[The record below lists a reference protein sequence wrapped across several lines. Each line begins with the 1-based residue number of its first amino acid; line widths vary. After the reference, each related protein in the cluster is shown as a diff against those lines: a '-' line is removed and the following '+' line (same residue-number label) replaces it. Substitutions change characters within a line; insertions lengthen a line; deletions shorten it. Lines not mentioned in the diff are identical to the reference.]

1 MAQSSI
7 NSSELISTVN
17 ELAKE
22 RRVNK
27 DVLFSAIEAALISAY
42 KKNYGKNANVRA
54 TIDREKGEIE
64 VLSRKTVV
72 EEVTDPQSEM
82 TLQEAREIDRRYEVG
97 DLVEVPVSPRDFGR
111 IAAQTAKQVVV
122 QHLREAERGV
132 IYDEYSQKENEIL
145 TAIVQ
150 RVENRNVYVELG
162 RTEGIIE
169 PNQQMPNE
177 ELSINDRIKVYVLEV
192 SRQGR
197 GPQVYV
203 SRTHPGL
210 VKRLFELEVPEL
222 VSGVVQI
229 KSIAREAGFR
239 TKMAVF
245 STDPLIDAVGSCVG
259 PRGMRVENV
268 VSELKTEKIDII
280 KWSSDPAEY
289 IANALNPARVI
300 SVFTADGEKSARV
313 IVPDNQLS
321 LAIGKEGQNARL
333 AAKLTGWKIDIKSQ
347 SQVEQMIAEG
357 ELAAQED
364 TVADDGFDLDAAVDM
379 DMDAA
384 DLDAFDVPD
393 PGEDDLGG
401 EA

>member
-42 KKNYGKNANVRA
+42 KKNYGKGANVRA
-54 TIDREKGEIE
+54 SIDRDKGEIE

-82 TLQEAREIDRRYEVG
+82 TLQEARDIDRRYEVG

-145 TAIVQ
+145 TAIVKM
-150 RVENRNVYVELG
+150 VENRNVYVELG
-162 RTEGIIE
+162 RTEGVIE
-169 PNQQMPNE
+169 PNQQMPGE
-177 ELSINDRIKVYVLEV
+177 ELAPNDRIKVYVLEV

-229 KSIAREAGFR
+229 KAIAREAGFR

-268 VSELKTEKIDII
+268 VAELKTEKIDII

-347 SQVEQMIAEG
+347 SQVEQMIADG
-357 ELAAQED
+357 ELAAEED
-364 TVADDGFDLDAAVDM
+364 TVADDGFDLDAAVESE
-379 DMDAA
+379 
-384 DLDAFDVPD
+384 DLFDLGD
-393 PGEDDLGG
+393 IEGLEGESDLGG

>member
-1 MAQSSI
+1 MAQSNI
-7 NSSELISTVN
+7 NSGELISTVN

-54 TIDREKGEIE
+54 SIDREKGEIE

-72 EEVTDPQSEM
+72 EEVADPQCEM

-150 RVENRNVYVELG
+150 RVENRSVYVELG
-162 RTEGIIE
+162 RTEGVIE
-169 PNQQMPNE
+169 PNQQMPGE
-177 ELSINDRIKVYVLEV
+177 ELAPNDRIKVYVLEV

-229 KSIAREAGFR
+229 KAIAREAGFR

-357 ELAAQED
+357 ELAVEEEEGV
-364 TVADDGFDLDAAVDM
+364 VADDGFDLDAAVD
-379 DMDAA
+379 
-384 DLDAFDVPD
+384 LEGFDIPD

>member
-1 MAQSSI
+1 M
-7 NSSELISTVN
+7 NW
-17 ELAKE
+17 KC
-22 RRVNK
+22 
-27 DVLFSAIEAALISAY
+27 
-42 KKNYGKNANVRA
+42 
-54 TIDREKGEIE
+54 
-64 VLSRKTVV
+64 
-72 EEVTDPQSEM
+72 
-82 TLQEAREIDRRYEVG
+82 
-97 DLVEVPVSPRDFGR
+97 PR
-111 IAAQTAKQVVV
+111 
-122 QHLREAERGV
+122 
-132 IYDEYSQKENEIL
+132 
-145 TAIVQ
+145 
-150 RVENRNVYVELG
+150 
-162 RTEGIIE
+162 
-169 PNQQMPNE
+169 
-177 ELSINDRIKVYVLEV
+177 
-192 SRQGR
+192 
-197 GPQVYV
+197 
-203 SRTHPGL
+203 
-210 VKRLFELEVPEL
+210 L

-229 KSIAREAGFR
+229 KAIAREAGFR

-268 VSELKTEKIDII
+268 VAELKTEKIDII

-379 DMDAA
+379 DMDAVGSGRLRRSRTPA
-384 DLDAFDVPD
+384 RTIWAVKRNAAQAEEDPHAHVRCLPRDAAQGRASARGQAAGRRGAHRLQGQGPGARRVYLPQRRHAFRRARKTRALERALETTISPEVFDAL
-393 PGEDDLGG
+393 EEQLRRGG
-401 EA
+401 

>member
-42 KKNYGKNANVRA
+42 KKNYGKGANVRA
-54 TIDREKGEIE
+54 SIDRDKGEIE

-82 TLQEAREIDRRYEVG
+82 TLQEARDIDRRYEVG

-150 RVENRNVYVELG
+150 RIENRNVYVELG
-162 RTEGIIE
+162 RTEGVIE
-169 PNQQMPNE
+169 PNQQMPGE
-177 ELSINDRIKVYVLEV
+177 ELAPNDRIKVYVLEV

-229 KSIAREAGFR
+229 KAIAREAGFR

-268 VSELKTEKIDII
+268 VAELKTEKIDII

>member
-1 MAQSSI
+1 MANGGIDSG
-7 NSSELISTVN
+7 EFISALDA
-17 ELAKE
+17 LAKE
-22 RRVNK
+22 RRINK

-42 KKNYGKNANVRA
+42 KKNFGKTANVRA
-54 TIDREKGEIE
+54 SIDREKGTVE
-64 VLSRKTVV
+64 VLSRKIVV
-72 EEVTDPQSEM
+72 EEVGDPLCEM
-82 TLQEAREIDRRYEVG
+82 TLSDAREIDRRYEVG
-97 DLVEVPVSPRDFGR
+97 DLVEVPVTPRNFGR

-150 RVENRNVYVELG
+150 RVENRQVYVELG
-162 RTEGIIE
+162 RTEGVIE
-169 PNQQMPNE
+169 PNQQMPGE

-192 SRQGR
+192 SRMGR
-197 GPQVYV
+197 GPQVFV

-210 VKRLFELEVPEL
+210 VKRLFEIEVPEL
-222 VSGVVQI
+222 VTGVVQI
-229 KSIAREAGFR
+229 KAIAREAGFR

-245 STDPLIDAVGSCVG
+245 STDPQIDAVGSCVG

-268 VSELKTEKIDII
+268 VAELKTENIDII
-280 KWSSDPAEY
+280 KWSADPAEY

-300 SVFTADGEKSARV
+300 SVFTAENEKSARV

-347 SQVEQMIAEG
+347 SQVE
-357 ELAAQED
+357 ELMQAAPFEEEEEP
-364 TVADDGFDLDAAVDM
+364 APDDIDLDDVNLDDFDLGD
-379 DMDAA
+379 
-384 DLDAFDVPD
+384 
-393 PGEDDLGG
+393 GEI
-401 EA
+401 